1 MRLLLRPIT
10 IISLAVAS
18 VFALSAPARADID
31 VGVRGGYYFDIGEPF
46 VGAELLIPVVDR
58 KIFFNPNVEYVF
70 VEDLNYM
77 TFNADFHYDL
87 PVAGSQFVW
96 LGAGLGLVRIDPE
109 GPGNSDTD
117 PALNLLAGV
126 GFRAGGAVPYFQ
138 AKLIVKDNTE
148 FSLGFGV
155 RF

>member
-1 MRLLLRPIT
+1 MRLLLRPA
-10 IISLAVAS
+10 IISLAVAA
-18 VFALSAPARADID
+18 VFALSTPAHAQVD

-46 VGAELLIPVVDR
+46 VGAELLLPVVDR

-77 TFNADFHYDL
+77 TFNFDFHYDL
-87 PVAGSQFVW
+87 PVHGPQFVW
-96 LGAGLGLVRIDPE
+96 LGAGLGLVRVDPE

-117 PALNLLAGV
+117 PALNVLAGV
-126 GFRAGGAVPYFQ
+126 GFRAGGTVPYFQ
-138 AKLIVKDNTE
+138 AKLIVRDNTE
-148 FSLGFGV
+148 FALAFGV